1 MTGTLLSADQAFN
14 EYGIKVKDFTTALSK
29 ENVRSALAERGVV
42 FERLNEDFT
51 AYALTPTQ
59 LLVANSLLD
68 LTDTRSNKK
77 KLQDLGIATITY
89 NAWLKDPIFRDY
101 LAKRANQ
108 MIGDNVHE
116 VDLALLDKIRA
127 GDLKAI
133 EYYNEMTGRF
143 VRAKA
148 GQNVDVM
155 GIITRIIEIID
166 EEVEDPATLER
177 LALRI
182 RGAVSARSMAM
193 ALTGNSPV
201 GDDDIIVPQVVK
213 ALPLETD
220 SDNDDEHPRATGL

>member
-1 MTGTLLSADQAFN
+1 MLSAEQAFN
-14 EYGIKVKDFTTALSK
+14 EYGIKANDFTTALNK

-51 AYALTPTQ
+51 AHALTPIQ

-77 KLQDLGIATITY
+77 KLQDLGIATLTY
-89 NAWLKDPIFRDY
+89 NAWLKDPVFRDY
-101 LAKRANQ
+101 LSKRANQ

-155 GIITRIIEIID
+155 GLITRIIEIID
-166 EEVEDPATLER
+166 EEVDDPAVLER
-177 LALRI
+177 LATRI
-182 RGAVSARSMAM
+182 KGAISARSTAM
-193 ALTGNSPV
+193 ALTGGGPV

-213 ALPLETD
+213 ALPLELD
-220 SDNDDEHPRATGL
+220 STNDDEHSRTGSLPGGS